1 MRSLLQLGLDF
12 LGAPDP
18 AAPAHA
24 PASLPAPR
32 PSDDVLLSPP
42 ALPLSE
48 VCEPGVW
55 HHPRGNRLLKL
66 SNCEVAYEF
75 KRSQRRT
82 IGLSVG
88 PEGLSVRAPRWT
100 PVAEVEALLHDKA
113 AWVLDKLQRARERAG
128 ELAQAKTTWANGA
141 ELEFLGQRVRLRLD
155 PTHGFVQVGAVLE
168 PPASDAQERVATLRL
183 GLAQNASEAQIR
195 DAAQAWLMRQA
206 KRVFAERLDH
216 FAPQLGV
223 RYTRLRL
230 SSASTRWGSASA
242 DGTIRLNWRLI
253 HLKMEMVDY
262 VVVHELSHLR
272 HMDHSPQF
280 WDVVAGVLPDHKQ
293 RRQALRRSALPLTE

>member
-12 LGAPDP
+12 LGTPDP
-18 AAPAHA
+18 VAPAHA
-24 PASLPAPR
+24 PASLSAPR
-32 PSDDVLLSPP
+32 PSDDALLSPSV
-42 ALPLSE
+42 LPLSE
-48 VCEPGVW
+48 VCQPGAW
-55 HHPRGNRLLKL
+55 PHPRGNRLLKL
-66 SNCEVAYEF
+66 GNCEVAYEF

-88 PEGLSVRAPRWT
+88 PDGLSVRAPRWT
-100 PVAEVEALLHDKA
+100 PVAEVEVLLHDKA
-113 AWVLDKLQRARERAG
+113 AWVLDKLQQARERAG
-128 ELAQAKTTWANGA
+128 ELAQARTTWANGA
-141 ELEFLGQRVRLRLD
+141 ELNFLGQRVRLQLD
-155 PTHGFVQVGAVLE
+155 PTRGFVQVGAVLE
-168 PPASDAQERVATLRL
+168 PPTNDALERVATLRL

-223 RYTRLRL
+223 RHTRLRL

-253 HLKMEMVDY
+253 HLKMDMVDY

-272 HMDHSPQF
+272 VMDHSPRF
-280 WDVVAGVLPDHKQ
+280 WDTVATMVPDY
-293 RRQALRRSALPLTE
+293 ADLRGQLKDESVPRW

>member
-1 MRSLLQLGLDF
+1 MSAWPQQ
-12 LGAPDP
+12 
-18 AAPAHA
+18 
-24 PASLPAPR
+24 
-32 PSDDVLLSPP
+32 VLNFQG
-42 ALPLSE
+42 
-48 VCEPGVW
+48 EPGHW
-55 HHPRGNRLLKL
+55 PHPRGNRQLKL
-66 SNCEVAYEF
+66 GSCEVAYEF

-100 PVAEVEALLHDKA
+100 PMAEVEALLHDKA
-113 AWVLDKLQRARERAG
+113 VWVIDKLQRARERAG
-128 ELAQAKTTWANGA
+128 ALAQARTVWANGA
-141 ELEFLGQRVRLRLD
+141 ELAFLGQRVRLQLD
-155 PTHGFVQVGAVLE
+155 PAHGFAQVGAVLE
-168 PPASDAQERVATLRL
+168 PPASEAPERVATLRL
-183 GLAQNASEAQIR
+183 GLAHSASEIQIR
-195 DAAQAWLMRQA
+195 DAAQAWLVRQA

-223 RYTRLRL
+223 RYTQMRL

-242 DGTIRLNWRLI
+242 NGTIRLNWRLI

-280 WDVVAGVLPDHKQ
+280 WAVVAGVLPDHRQ
-293 RRQALRRSALPLTE
+293 RRQALRQSAIPLTK

>member
-1 MRSLLQLGLDF
+1 MRSLLQLALDF
-12 LGAPDP
+12 WGEPDQAAPSSAP
-18 AAPAHA
+18 AAAPPANA
-24 PASLPAPR
+24 T
-32 PSDDVLLSPP
+32 P
-42 ALPLSE
+42 ALPMSE
-48 VCEPGVW
+48 VFQPGTW
-55 HHPRGNRLLKL
+55 HHPRGNRRLKL
-66 SNCEVAYEF
+66 GHCEVAYEF

-100 PVAEVEALLHDKA
+100 PMAEVEALLHDKA
-113 AWVLDKLQRARERAG
+113 AWVIDKLQRAHERAG
-128 ELAQAKTTWANGA
+128 ALAQARIVWADGA
-141 ELEFLGQRVRLRLD
+141 ELAFLGQRVRLQLD
-155 PTHGFVQVGAVLE
+155 PAHGFVQVGAVLE
-168 PPASDAQERVATLRL
+168 PPASDAPERVATLRL
-183 GLAQNASEAQIR
+183 GLAQSASEIQIR

-223 RYTRLRL
+223 RYTQMRL

-242 DGTIRLNWRLI
+242 NGTIRLNWRLI

-280 WDVVAGVLPDHKQ
+280 WAAVAGVLPDHRQ
-293 RRQALRRSALPLTE
+293 RRQALRQSAIPLTE